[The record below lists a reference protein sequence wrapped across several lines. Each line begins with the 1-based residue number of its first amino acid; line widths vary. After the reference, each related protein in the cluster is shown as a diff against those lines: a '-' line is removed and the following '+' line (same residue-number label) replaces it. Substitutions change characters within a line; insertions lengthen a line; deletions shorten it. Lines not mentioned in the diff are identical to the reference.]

1 MGKLAGLR
9 VTAGLTQLDV
19 ANKIGVT
26 QCAVSTWESG
36 KYNPSLD
43 KIIQLAK
50 LYGVT
55 EQEILI
61 ACTSSSKSIVSQ
73 SEVGENG

>member
-1 MGKLAGLR
+1 MRILAGMR
-9 VTAGLTQLDV
+9 ITAGLTQAEVAKKLDV
-19 ANKIGVT
+19 S

-61 ACTSSSKSIVSQ
+61 ACTSAPTTIVSQ
-73 SEVGENG
+73 SEVNKNG